1 MLKKG
6 EHIDGVPDELQKLLD
21 IAQKAKDFFDM
32 LTQSYKQ
39 GYCDWVGSAKQVAT
53 RQTKAEKAILMLR
66 NSQKTLK
73 TV

>member
-21 IAQKAKDFFDM
+21 IDQKAKDFFDT

-53 RQTKAEKAILMLR
+53 HVKQE
-66 NSQKTLK
+66 QKK
-73 TV
+73 QF